1 MRTYAVIL
9 PPDDVRADVARAL
22 TEVGPLAPGVSWL
35 PSDRLQVRLAYF
47 GNLGQMET
55 TAVRTTLTEIS
66 AWCPPLSLQLHG
78 ATAVPDPERA
88 EEIALE
94 MTGDVAELISL
105 AQTIPPQVQR
115 QGLFLD
121 RRSFRAR
128 MTIASGGPFDARAVT
143 AALATFESAAW
154 TAEEM
159 TLMRMLPG
167 GADIPDVWEQVERYR
182 FTATPD
188 GQ

>member
-9 PPDDVRADVARAL
+9 PPADVRADVTRIQS
-22 TEVGPLAPGVSWL
+22 EVGSLAPGVTWRA
-35 PSDRLQVRLAYF
+35 SDRLQVRLAYF
-47 GNLGQMET
+47 GNLGQVET
-55 TAVRTTLTEIS
+55 TAVRTTLTQIA
-66 AWCPPLSLQLHG
+66 AWCPPLSLQLRG

-94 MTGDVAELISL
+94 ITGDVAELISL

-128 MTIASGGPFDARAVT
+128 LTIATGGPFDARSVI
-143 AALATFESAAW
+143 AALATFESVPWKAD
-154 TAEEM
+154 EM
-159 TLMRMLPG
+159 TLVRILPG
-167 GADIPDVWEQVERYR
+167 GADIPDVWEQVERYP
-182 FTATPD
+182 FTASPD
-188 GQ
+188 AE

>member
-1 MRTYAVIL
+1 MRTYAVIV
-9 PPDDVRADVARAL
+9 PPADVRADVARAL
-22 TEVGPLAPGVSWL
+22 TDVGPLAPGVSWR

-55 TAVRTTLTEIS
+55 AAVRSTLTQIS
-66 AWCPPLSLQLHG
+66 AWCPPLSLQLRG
-78 ATAVPDPERA
+78 AVAVPDPERA

-128 MTIASGGPFDARAVT
+128 MTIASGGPFDARPVT
-143 AALATFESAAW
+143 AALATFESAPWIAD
-154 TAEEM
+154 EM
-159 TLMRMLPG
+159 TLVRMLPG
-167 GADIPDVWEQVERYR
+167 GADVPDVWEQVERYP
-182 FTATPD
+182 FTATAD
-188 GQ
+188 AQ